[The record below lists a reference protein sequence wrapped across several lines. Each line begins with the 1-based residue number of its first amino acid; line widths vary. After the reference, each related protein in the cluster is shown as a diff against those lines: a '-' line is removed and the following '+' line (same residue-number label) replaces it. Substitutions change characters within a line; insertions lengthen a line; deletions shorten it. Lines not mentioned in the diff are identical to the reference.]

1 MPYVFALAETATG
14 YLASDTLTAFT
25 NAFESIKIDVNSMV
39 SAALPVGLG
48 IMGLFLAIRLGIGFF
63 RSIAN

>member
-1 MPYVFALAETATG
+1 MPNLVTALATVEG
-14 YLASDTLTAFT
+14 YLSSDTLTAFT
-25 NAFESIKIDVNSMV
+25 NAFSSIKVDVNAMV